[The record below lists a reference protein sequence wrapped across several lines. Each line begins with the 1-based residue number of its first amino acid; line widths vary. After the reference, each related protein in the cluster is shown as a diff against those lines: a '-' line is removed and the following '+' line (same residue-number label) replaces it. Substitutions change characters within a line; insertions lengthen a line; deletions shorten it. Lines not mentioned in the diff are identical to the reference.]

1 MRVGFITSILWSR
14 YGQFWTRLAA
24 DAGAQVV
31 YADAERTAANL
42 SQRFIREIPSVAFRI
57 ATAEAL
63 ALADCDFIVTPHPN
77 SGSSSV
83 RGGGT
88 DPWISEFPELLAAE
102 AGLQN
107 VFGVPARLGPDVE
120 PLAVTFLQELL
131 HDGWRTRMIM
141 ERHRPLLSTPV
152 AGPPA
157 LSRQGLTAV
166 VAQPWLLSG
175 DLVNALVPD
184 DGFGRRVS
192 QAQLAPSLLLTE
204 ATRQFEGLVDTDLEV
219 LGAVRWFTRKGAVE
233 RIVML
238 TDGDSRVDGWLAGQ
252 ARAATHK
259 PFTEIVIQD
268 SGFDTEQ
275 LADLVL
281 GGREAG

>member
-31 YADAERTAANL
+31 HADPERTAANL
-42 SQRFIREIPSVAFRI
+42 SQRFIREIPSLAFRL

-77 SGSSSV
+77 VGTSSV

-107 VFGVPARLGPDVE
+107 VFGVPARLGQDVE

-141 ERHRPLLSTPV
+141 ERHRPLLNAPV

-157 LSRQGLTAV
+157 LSRQDMTAV
-166 VAQPWLLSG
+166 VAQPWLLA
-175 DLVNALVPD
+175 DRLVAAVVPD
-184 DGFGRRVS
+184 GLERRIS

-204 ATRQFEGLVDTDLEV
+204 AARQFEGLVDTDLEV
-219 LGAVRWFTRKGAVE
+219 LGAVRWFTRKGAVG

-238 TDGDSRVDGWLAGQ
+238 VDGDSRADGWLAGQ

-259 PFTEIVIQD
+259 PFTEIVIQEAAID
-268 SGFDTEQ
+268 PGQ
-275 LADLVL
+275 LAGLVL